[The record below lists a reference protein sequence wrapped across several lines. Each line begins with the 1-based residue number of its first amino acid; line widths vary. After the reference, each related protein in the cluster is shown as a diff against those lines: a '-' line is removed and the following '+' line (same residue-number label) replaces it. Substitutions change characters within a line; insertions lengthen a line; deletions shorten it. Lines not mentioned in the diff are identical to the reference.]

1 MGFVTIQFDP
11 EQEMWDVL
19 EEDWPDLNQATG
31 AIDNPFYV
39 GAEISGLQ
47 WEHLD
52 KLQKYQFRVLFA
64 EGQVKGLRFL
74 GTEAR
79 WGEFVPAT
87 SDQLVLKSP
96 V

>member
-1 MGFVTIQFDP
+1 MGFVMIQFDP

-19 EEDWPDLNQATG
+19 EEDWPELSQFSQVDH
-31 AIDNPFYV
+31 PFYV

-52 KLQKYQFRVLFA
+52 KLQKYQFRVLLA
-64 EGQVKGLRFL
+64 DGQVKGLRFL

-87 SDQLVLKSP
+87 PDQLVLKSP
-96 V
+96 G